1 MMSEAVIA
9 SPLTPTPLPRGERGY
24 SHEPSNSV
32 PSPLEG
38 EGQGE
43 GYHRRIHFVTTSRAR
58 QLRARQT
65 DAERKLWFLLRDR
78 RLNGAKFRRQV
89 PIGNYIVDFVCQQA
103 KLIVE
108 LDGGQHADQVAYDTA
123 RPNWLEGV
131 GYRVLRIWNN
141 DLNGNEEGVLTAIF
155 NELDQNAQAH

>member
-1 MMSEAVIA
+1 M
-9 SPLTPTPLPRGERGY
+9 
-24 SHEPSNSV
+24 
-32 PSPLEG
+32 
-38 EGQGE
+38 
-43 GYHRRIHFVTTSRAR
+43 TTSRAR

-89 PIGNYIVDFVCQQA
+89 PIGKYIADFVCQEA

-108 LDGGQHADQVAYDTA
+108 LDGGQHEDQVEYDTA
-123 RPNWLEGV
+123 RSEWLAGV

-141 DLNGNEEGVLTAIF
+141 DLTENEEGVLTAIY
-155 NELDQNAQAH
+155 NELESNAQAH

>member
-1 MMSEAVIA
+1 M
-9 SPLTPTPLPRGERGY
+9 
-24 SHEPSNSV
+24 
-32 PSPLEG
+32 
-38 EGQGE
+38 
-43 GYHRRIHFVTTSRAR
+43 TTSRAR

-78 RLNGAKFRRQV
+78 RLNSAKFRRQV
-89 PIGNYIVDFVCQQA
+89 AIGNYIVDFICQEA

-123 RPNWLEGV
+123 RTNWLEGV

>member
-1 MMSEAVIA
+1 M
-9 SPLTPTPLPRGERGY
+9 
-24 SHEPSNSV
+24 
-32 PSPLEG
+32 
-38 EGQGE
+38 
-43 GYHRRIHFVTTSRAR
+43 TTSRAR

-65 DAERKLWFLLRDR
+65 EAERKLWFLLRDR

-89 PIGNYIVDFVCQQA
+89 PIGNYIVDFVCQEA

-123 RPNWLEGV
+123 RTEWLAGV

-141 DLNGNEEGVLTAIF
+141 DLTENEEGVLTAIY
-155 NELDQNAQAH
+155 NELEPNAQAH

>member
-1 MMSEAVIA
+1 M
-9 SPLTPTPLPRGERGY
+9 
-24 SHEPSNSV
+24 
-32 PSPLEG
+32 
-38 EGQGE
+38 
-43 GYHRRIHFVTTSRAR
+43 TTSRAR

-78 RLNGAKFRRQV
+78 RLNGAKFRQQV
-89 PIGNYIVDFVCQQA
+89 PIGKYIADFVCQEA

-123 RPNWLEGV
+123 RTEWLTGV

-141 DLNGNEEGVLTAIF
+141 DLTENEEGVLTAIY
-155 NELDQNAQAH
+155 NELESNAQAH